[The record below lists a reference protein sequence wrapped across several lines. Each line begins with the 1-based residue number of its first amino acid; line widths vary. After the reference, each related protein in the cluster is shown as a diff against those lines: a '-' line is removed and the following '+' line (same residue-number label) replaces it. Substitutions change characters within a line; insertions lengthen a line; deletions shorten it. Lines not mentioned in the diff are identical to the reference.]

1 MLIHWINNAKLKL
14 FIFSQCEQ
22 LVFYFKSL
30 AELKQLFWSADLQ
43 LPESLV
49 WSYCYCLTSYKLKDT
64 LISSTKVKLFIG
76 LFNKEDILL
85 VYVS

>member
-1 MLIHWINNAKLKL
+1 MLNWNFLYFLNVN
-14 FIFSQCEQ
+14 S

-30 AELKQLFWSADLQ
+30 AELKQLCSADLICSYQ
-43 LPESLV
+43 KGLFEVTAIVWLV
-49 WSYCYCLTSYKLKDT
+49 TKLKDT
-64 LISSTKVKLFIG
+64 LISSTKLKLFIG